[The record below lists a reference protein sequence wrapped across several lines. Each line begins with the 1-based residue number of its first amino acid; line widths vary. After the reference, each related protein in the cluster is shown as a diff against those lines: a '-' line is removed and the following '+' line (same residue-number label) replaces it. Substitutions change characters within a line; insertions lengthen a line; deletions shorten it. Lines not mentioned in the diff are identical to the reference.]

1 MHEYNTC
8 LLKLYNIQCCNLCCF
23 AEFMSADAATYC
35 TYTAQD
41 DNVHFQQ
48 NPAYATVYFMRP
60 KSSVYHE

>member
-8 LLKLYNIQCCNLCCF
+8 LLKLYNTQCCNLCCF
-23 AEFMSADAATYC
+23 AEFMFADAATYC